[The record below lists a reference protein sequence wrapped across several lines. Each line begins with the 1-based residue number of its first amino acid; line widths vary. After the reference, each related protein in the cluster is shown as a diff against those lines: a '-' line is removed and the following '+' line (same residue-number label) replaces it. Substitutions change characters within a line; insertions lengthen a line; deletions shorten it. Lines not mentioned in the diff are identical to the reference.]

1 MHHLRGLVLMV
12 ILLALVLPATWV
24 VGAND
29 PESITLYYEENAQ
42 VEIISPEGVRVMID
56 VFNPTALSAPPT
68 EDDVLLT
75 THTHSDHYYLKFIEA
90 FPGQAITV
98 SAGELSVGDIEI
110 TSIPSAHL
118 PDIEM
123 QDENGSNY
131 IFIIDVAG
139 LRIAHFGDIG
149 QDELTEEQ
157 LDALGE
163 VDLAI
168 TQFSNSYSAMD
179 LINLKGFNLMDQVNP
194 KLIIPTHF
202 KLDALDVVV
211 EKEWEGFQV
220 QEWPITIDASMLL
233 DDQTRFIAVGVY
245 AKAAANMYEFPDWSA
260 AAAEAEA
267 GS

>member
-1 MHHLRGLVLMV
+1 MRFIRGLVLLVMLLMV
-12 ILLALVLPATWV
+12 FPAAAAA
-24 VGAND
+24 GSEED
-29 PESITLYYEENAQ
+29 SSITLYYEENAQ

-56 VFNPTALSAPPT
+56 VFNPTALSTPPT

-75 THTHSDHYYLKFIEA
+75 THTHSDHYYPKFIDA

-98 SAGELSVGDIEI
+98 SVGELSVGDVEI
-110 TSIPSAHL
+110 TSISSAHL

-157 LDALGE
+157 LEALGE

-202 KLDALDVVV
+202 KLDALEVAV
-211 EKEWEGFQV
+211 EKEWEGFQA
-220 QEWPITIDASMLL
+220 QEWPITIEASMLL

-260 AAAEAEA
+260 VPTVVT
-267 GS
+267 GD